1 MNTFETV
8 QKLIVDKFGVT
19 KEDVT
24 PQMTFDDLG
33 ADSLDVVEF
42 VMEVEDQFGIEFEDD
57 RIESLTNIQGAV
69 DYIDEL
75 KGK

>member
-57 RIESLTNIQGAV
+57 RIESLNNIQDAV
-69 DYIDEL
+69 AYIDEL
-75 KGK
+75 KDQ

>member
-33 ADSLDVVEF
+33 ADSLDVVEV

-57 RIESLTNIQGAV
+57 RIESLNNIQDAV
-69 DYIDEL
+69 AYIDEL
-75 KGK
+75 KGQ

>member
-75 KGK
+75 KGQ

>member
-19 KEDVT
+19 NEDVT

-75 KGK
+75 KGQ